1 MKRWRKLMI
10 ISLLFAASL
19 PPSMQP
25 QEAFKAKELLQKDL
39 HAYAGGD
46 LILSVGE
53 ITIAPGASG
62 SRHRHPGPTFVYV
75 LEGAVEVE
83 LEGAPAKVYRAGETF
98 YEDPHQ
104 LHISTKNESK
114 AEPARILVYHLSHKG
129 EPLTLPER

>member
-1 MKRWRKLMI
+1 MKSWRNLMT
-10 ISLLFAASL
+10 ISLLFAAL
-19 PPSMQP
+19 VPPSMQP

-39 HAYAGGD
+39 NAYAGGD
-46 LILSVGE
+46 LVLSVGE
-53 ITIAPGASG
+53 ITIAAGASG

-75 LEGAVEVE
+75 LEGAVEIE

-104 LHISTKNESK
+104 LHISTKNGSK